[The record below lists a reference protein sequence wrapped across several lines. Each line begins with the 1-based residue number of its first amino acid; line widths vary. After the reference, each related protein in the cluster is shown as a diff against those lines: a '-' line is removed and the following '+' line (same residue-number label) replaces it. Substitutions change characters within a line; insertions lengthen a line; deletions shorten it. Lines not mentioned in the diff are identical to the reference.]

1 MMAKKAAYVVFRGKV
16 PGIYENWAEVRPLV
30 QGYPGAVYKGYES
43 RREAEEALQAFQK
56 EDRLPYGN
64 GAAGMAG
71 NHAGDLSENK
81 HVNEAVRKSAREDA
95 SKSGDPGTEEKVHR
109 SFTAS
114 VKSSLHADLSFEPFF
129 EIHTDGGAIRN
140 PGPGGYAFVIL
151 DREGQIL
158 TEAFGAEPDSTNN
171 RMETTAILKAME
183 LIPEGAAVD
192 FRADSNYVYQGMQS
206 WWPNWEKKNLWS
218 EKKNTD
224 LIRPLWAL
232 AKKRK
237 LSFGP
242 KDRAHEPALSDGRYT
257 FPFNKICDRLSNL
270 GEELAEKGERGLYF
284 LIREGK
290 VLDERAIL
298 VDGLDSARHGYTVNV
313 HGERLS
319 IL

>member
-1 MMAKKAAYVVFRGKV
+1 MAKKAAYVVFRGKA
-16 PGIYENWAEVRPLV
+16 PGLYDSWAEVSPLV
-30 QGYPGAVYKGYES
+30 QGFPGAVYKGYET
-43 RREAEEALQAFQK
+43 RAEAEEALKDFRK
-56 EDRLPYGN
+56 DGWMPYGN
-64 GAAGMAG
+64 ASTGKSGNHAGSAVGRKAG
-71 NHAGDLSENK
+71 NHAGDMS
-81 HVNEAVRKSAREDA
+81 VN
-95 SKSGDPGTEEKVHR
+95 
-109 SFTAS
+109 
-114 VKSSLHADLSFEPFF
+114 F

-151 DREGQIL
+151 DREGRIL

-192 FRADSNYVYQGMQS
+192 FRADSNYVYQGMKS
-206 WWPNWEKKNLWS
+206 WWPNWDQKNLWS

-242 KDRAHEPALSDGRYT
+242 KDRAHEPALSDGRYA

-270 GEELAEKGERGLYF
+270 GEELAEKGESGLYF

-290 VLDERAIL
+290 VLDDRAIL
-298 VDGLDSARHGYTVNV
+298 VDGLDSNRHGFTVNV
-313 HGERLS
+313 RGERVS

>member
-1 MMAKKAAYVVFRGKV
+1 MAKKAAYVVFRGRT
-16 PGIYENWAEVRPLV
+16 PGLYDSWAEVSSLV
-30 QGYPGAVYKGYES
+30 QGFPGAVFKGYEKKS
-43 RREAEEALQAFQK
+43 QAEEAWQAFRK
-56 EDRLPYGN
+56 NGWMPYGN
-64 GAAGMAG
+64 AATGSAENHVGSAVGRKAG

-81 HVNEAVRKSAREDA
+81 LAVKN
-95 SKSGDPGTEEKVHR
+95 
-109 SFTAS
+109 
-114 VKSSLHADLSFEPFF
+114 SLHTELSSEAFF

-158 TEAFGAEPDSTNN
+158 TEAFGSEPDSTNN

-206 WWPNWEKKNLWS
+206 WWPNWDQKNLWS

-237 LSFGP
+237 LVFGP
-242 KDRAHEPALSDGRYT
+242 KDRAHEPALSDGRYA

-270 GEELAEKGERGLYF
+270 GEELAEKGESGLYF

-290 VLDERAIL
+290 VQDDRAIL
-298 VDGLDSARHGYTVNV
+298 VDGLDSNRHGFTVNV
-313 HGERLS
+313 RGERVS

>member
-1 MMAKKAAYVVFRGKV
+1 MMAKKKAYVVFRGKV

-71 NHAGDLSENK
+71 NHA
-81 HVNEAVRKSAREDA
+81 
-95 SKSGDPGTEEKVHR
+95 
-109 SFTAS
+109 
-114 VKSSLHADLSFEPFF
+114 FEPFF

-183 LIPEGAAVD
+183 LIPEGAAVN